1 MNCPV
6 CKNPFIII
14 ERNKIEVDYCIN
26 CNGIW
31 LDNGEMELLS
41 EILGLDSNIPNP
53 YELPQIKTQENL
65 LKCPYCRMI
74 MKKVE
79 LNGVIVDVCANEHGV
94 WFDKGELSKV
104 LNHDKVTQ
112 YGKVVEFL
120 GEVFKK

>member
-6 CKNPFIII
+6 CKKPFIIV

-26 CNGIW
+26 CKGIW

-41 EILGLDSNIPNP
+41 EILGLNSDIPNP

-79 LNGVIVDVCANEHGV
+79 LNGVIVDVCGNEHGV